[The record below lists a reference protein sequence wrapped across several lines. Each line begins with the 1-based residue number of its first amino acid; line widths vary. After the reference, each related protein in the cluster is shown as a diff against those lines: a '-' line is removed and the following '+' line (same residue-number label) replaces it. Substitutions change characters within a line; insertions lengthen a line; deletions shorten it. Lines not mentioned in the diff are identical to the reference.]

1 MYQISKQIGY
11 LVPSGKEFNSMSVIE
26 GVILT
31 GDTGNFLM
39 QYLMLK
45 IIEWFKWWFKWS

>member
-31 GDTGNFLM
+31 GDTDNYAIFNAKNHRM
-39 QYLMLK
+39 V
-45 IIEWFKWWFKWS
+45 